1 MRPICQKA
9 VVAAALGFLLA
20 ACAGTVAPPGPPH
33 RDASYALADPRTTAL
48 GHVFEPLAE
57 RHPGL
62 SGFDLIQSGRS
73 AFDARFA
80 LARMAQRTIDAQYY
94 IWAPDAIGRNMM
106 AAMIAAAD
114 RGVRVR
120 LLLDDLDIE
129 GRDNA
134 FATLA
139 AHANIEVRLF
149 NPSADRSL
157 GIGNQLFDFER
168 VNHRMHNKA
177 FVVDNTV
184 AVVGGRNIAD
194 PYFSVDPDADFRDLD
209 LLAAGKIVRDVSS
222 NFDTF
227 WNSAWAVPIHRLAPA
242 PKNPEELRAL
252 EQRLQ
257 QKLQSEPFPF
267 RDDLREP
274 LLEKLVAGLP
284 QRLVWAKAT
293 LFADRPDKPE
303 TEEPGVIDDLRA
315 AEGSGKIKQELL
327 IESAYFVPTKDA
339 TQRFCAL
346 VRRGVRVRVLTN
358 SLAST
363 DEVAVYGG
371 YGHERDRL
379 LRCGVELHELRP
391 DAAYMR
397 RQSPWPHTRSEAELH
412 TKAAV
417 FDRAQVM
424 IGSFNL
430 DPRSR
435 VLNTEMAVFVESPD
449 LAGKVARF
457 IDSGMMLANSFRLE
471 LDKDGDTV
479 WLGEDNGHEVR
490 FCAPPSSS
498 AWRRLQADML
508 GLLPIEWLL

>member
-1 MRPICQKA
+1 MRSIFPKTLA
-9 VVAAALGFLLA
+9 TTLGLLLA
-20 ACAGTVAPPGPPH
+20 ACGGTVAPPGPPH
-33 RDASYALADPRTTAL
+33 REASYALADIQTTAL
-48 GHVFEPLAE
+48 GRLFEPLAE

-62 SGFDLIQSGRS
+62 SGFDLINSGRA

-80 LARMAQRTIDAQYY
+80 LAGRAQRTIDAQYF
-94 IWAPDAIGRNMM
+94 IWAPDATGRNMM

-120 LLLDDLDIE
+120 LLLDDLDIL
-129 GRDNA
+129 GRDDG
-134 FATLA
+134 FATLT
-139 AHANIEVRLF
+139 AHPNIEVRLF
-149 NPSADRSL
+149 NPFVDRGFGL
-157 GIGNQLFDFER
+157 GDYLFDFDR

-184 AVVGGRNIAD
+184 AIVGGRNIAN
-194 PYFSVDPDADFRDLD
+194 PYFSADPDANFRDLD
-209 LLAAGKIVRDVSS
+209 LLAAGKIVRDVSN
-222 NFDTF
+222 NFDAF
-227 WNSAWAVPIHRLAPA
+227 WNSAWAVPIRRVTQE
-242 PKNPEELRAL
+242 PKEPQKLKAL
-252 EQRLQ
+252 EERLQ
-257 QKLQSEPFPF
+257 QKIRSEPFPF
-267 RDDLREP
+267 RDDLDEP

-303 TEEPGVIDDLRA
+303 TEQPGVVDDLRA

-327 IESAYFVPTKDA
+327 IESAYFVPTEDSA
-339 TQRFCAL
+339 ERYCAL

-371 YGHERDRL
+371 YRRERDHL

-397 RQSPWPHTRSEAELH
+397 RQAPWPHTRSEAELH

-435 VLNTEMAVFVESPD
+435 VLNTEMAVFVESAD
-449 LAGKVARF
+449 VAGKVARF
-457 IDSGMMLANSFRLE
+457 IDSGMSLANSFRLE
-471 LDKDGDTV
+471 RDKDGDTI
-479 WLGEDNGHEVR
+479 WIAEDNGHEVR
-490 FCAPPSSS
+490 YCAPPVSSV
-498 AWRRLQADML
+498 WRRLQSYML
-508 GLLPIEWLL
+508 GLLPIEGLL

>member
-1 MRPICQKA
+1 LRSIFRR
-9 VVAAALGFLLA
+9 ALATTLGLWLA

-33 RDASYALADPRTTAL
+33 RAVSDAYAHPEATAL

-62 SGFDLIQSGRS
+62 SGFDLIQSGRT

-80 LARMAQRTIDAQYY
+80 LAGMAQRTIDAQYY

-129 GRDNA
+129 GRDDA

-139 AHANIEVRLF
+139 AHPNIEVRLF

-157 GIGNQLFDFER
+157 GLGNYLFDFNR

-177 FVVDNTV
+177 FIVDNTV
-184 AVVGGRNIAD
+184 AIVGGRNIAN
-194 PYFSVDPDADFRDLD
+194 PYFSADPDADFRDLD

-222 NFDTF
+222 NFDAF
-227 WNSAWAVPIHRLAPA
+227 WNSAWAVPIHRLAQP
-242 PKNPEELRAL
+242 PKDAEDLKAL
-252 EQRLQ
+252 EERLQ
-257 QKLQSEPFPF
+257 HKRQSEPFPF

-274 LLEKLVAGLP
+274 LLAKLVAGFP

-303 TEEPGVIDDLRA
+303 TQEPGVVDDLRA

-339 TQRFCAL
+339 AERYCAL
-346 VRRGVRVRVLTN
+346 AHRGVRLRVLTN

-371 YGHERDRL
+371 YMRERERL

-449 LAGKVARF
+449 LAGEVARF
-457 IDSGMMLANSFRLE
+457 IDRGMSLANSFHVV
-471 LDKDGDTV
+471 LDEEGNTV
-479 WLGEDNGHEVR
+479 WLAEDDGHAVR
-490 FCAPPSSS
+490 FCAPPASS
-498 AWRRLQADML
+498 AWRRLKADML
-508 GLLPIEWLL
+508 GLLPIEGLL

>member
-1 MRPICQKA
+1 MFHKA
-9 VVAAALGFLLA
+9 LATALGLLLA

-33 RDASYALADPRTTAL
+33 REAAYAYAHPETTAL
-48 GHVFEPLAE
+48 GRVFEPLAE
-57 RHPGL
+57 HRPGL
-62 SGFDLIQSGRS
+62 SGFDLIQSGRT

-129 GRDNA
+129 GRDDA

-139 AHANIEVRLF
+139 AHPNIEVRLF

-157 GIGNQLFDFER
+157 GLGNELFDFER

-177 FVVDNTV
+177 FIADNTV
-184 AVVGGRNIAD
+184 AIVGGRNIAN

-209 LLAAGKIVRDVSS
+209 LFAAGKIVRDVSS
-222 NFDTF
+222 SFDTF
-227 WNSAWAVPIHRLAPA
+227 WNSAWAVPIHRLAQA
-242 PKNPEELRAL
+242 PKDPQDLKAL

-267 RDDLREP
+267 CGDLQEP
-274 LLEKLVAGLP
+274 LLEELVAGLP

-303 TEEPGVIDDLRA
+303 TQEPGVVDDLRA
-315 AEGSGKIKQELL
+315 AEGSGKIKQELM
-327 IESAYFVPTKDA
+327 IESAYFVPTKDS
-339 TQRFCAL
+339 TERYCAL
-346 VRRGVRVRVLTN
+346 VQRGVRMRVLTN

-371 YGHERDRL
+371 YGRARDHL

-397 RQSPWPHTRSEAELH
+397 RQSPWPHARSEAELH

-424 IGSFNL
+424 VGSFNL

-435 VLNTEMAVFVESPD
+435 VLNTEMAIFVDSPD
-449 LAGKVARF
+449 LAGKGARF
-457 IDSGMMLANSFRLE
+457 IDSGMSLANSFRLD
-471 LDKDGDTV
+471 LDHDDDTV
-479 WLGEDNGHEVR
+479 WIAEDDGHEVR

-498 AWRRLQADML
+498 LWRRLKADML
-508 GLLPIEWLL
+508 GVLPIEGLL